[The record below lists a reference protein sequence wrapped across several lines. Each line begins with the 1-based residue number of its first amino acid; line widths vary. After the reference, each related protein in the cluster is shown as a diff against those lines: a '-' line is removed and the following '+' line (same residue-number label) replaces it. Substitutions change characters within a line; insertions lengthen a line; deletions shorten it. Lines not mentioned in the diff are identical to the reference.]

1 MASRAAPV
9 QEALDDGRS
18 IWACR
23 WSHSPVQLQIRRT
36 SPITAGDGQA
46 HADTIT
52 LSQTHLERLVTH
64 GPDAL
69 LGHPTAARPEASR
82 GFGERGNG
90 AWKVRALS
98 ILPRFRAVTTEQQPP
113 ARCLLF

>member
-1 MASRAAPV
+1 MAHRAAPV
-9 QEALDDGRS
+9 LKALDDGRGAR
-18 IWACR
+18 ACR
-23 WSHSPVQLQIRRT
+23 WSPSPVQPQIRRT
-36 SPITAGDGQA
+36 SPISAGGGQA
-46 HADTIT
+46 HADTIV
-52 LSQTHLERLVTH
+52 LSQTQRERLQMH

-69 LGHPTAARPEASR
+69 LGHPTAAQPEASR